1 MSQRLNEMNWIWSI
15 LVIYFG
21 QTWSPVSG
29 GALPN
34 QPKPSATGVIESQ
47 AKFFQYR
54 HLPTSEDFDQ
64 GHRLGSSQHFTER
77 HERSRPSAGLYNAK
91 VRWGDKKGGYGEHYW
106 DLNHAGH
113 NNDHDD
119 GEYHADD
126 DSYDESSEQSSNYED
141 IQKDTN
147 EETERRKRAHTNSSK
162 EHRTISH
169 DENKERT
176 QKKQKILQEPSK
188 RVKNDIVLIV
198 NERDRAVREPKTF
211 LEPPNQ
217 DLELRQ
223 NPGSIRQPSD
233 LRQNPGSDRKPSD
246 LRQNP
251 GLVLQPSSQPRLY
264 FEPTTGHVIDRGT
277 GQAFFLQP
285 IVVN

>member
-15 LVIYFG
+15 LVIYLG

-47 AKFFQYR
+47 AKFFQDFFSVQLSPYKIEFG
-54 HLPTSEDFDQ
+54 HVCEDPNTWEQRYEKKDYKN
-64 GHRLGSSQHFTER
+64 HRDMG
-77 HERSRPSAGLYNAK
+77 K

-119 GEYHADD
+119 GEYHSDD

-147 EETERRKRAHTNSSK
+147 DESERRKRAHTNSSK
-162 EHRTISH
+162 EHRTAIVN
-169 DENKERT
+169 DENEERT
-176 QKKQKILQEPSK
+176 QKKPKIQQEPSK

-198 NERDRAVREPKTF
+198 NERDRAVKEPRRF

-217 DLELRQ
+217 DLERQ
-223 NPGSIRQPSD
+223 KLGSVS
-233 LRQNPGSDRKPSD
+233 
-246 LRQNP
+246 
-251 GLVLQPSSQPRLY
+251 QPSSQPRLY
-264 FEPTTGHVIDRGT
+264 FEPTTGHVIDRRT

>member
-29 GALPN
+29 GTLPN
-34 QPKPSATGVIESQ
+34 HPKPSATGVIESQ
-47 AKFFQYR
+47 AKFFQDFFSVQLSPYKIEFG
-54 HLPTSEDFDQ
+54 HVCEDPNTWEQRYEKKDYKN
-64 GHRLGSSQHFTER
+64 HRDMG
-77 HERSRPSAGLYNAK
+77 K

-126 DSYDESSEQSSNYED
+126 DSYDDSSEQSSNYED
-141 IQKDTN
+141 TEKDTN
-147 EETERRKRAHTNSSK
+147 EESERRKRAHTNSSK
-162 EHRTISH
+162 EHRTIAH
-169 DENKERT
+169 DENEDRT
-176 QKKQKILQEPSK
+176 QKKQKTLQEPSK

-198 NERDRAVREPKTF
+198 NERDRAVKEPKRF

-217 DLELRQ
+217 DL
-223 NPGSIRQPSD
+223 D
-233 LRQNPGSDRKPSD
+233 LRQNPASVSQPTS
-246 LRQNP
+246 
-251 GLVLQPSSQPRLY
+251 QPSSQPRLY
-264 FEPTTGHVIDRGT
+264 FQPTTGHVIDRRT